1 MTDVKSRPQ
10 PPAQIRWAGIIAI
23 VQSVIALAFAA
34 FLVFRDITG
43 AEEHSL
49 VSDTSN
55 IGWVGT
61 GTAIFMLIIFG
72 TVLAGAISMLRG
84 NKWGR
89 GPIVLLEIILLGV
102 AYFMFTG
109 GAWLFG
115 VFTAVSAALALY
127 FLFNRNSFE
136 WSEARYQA

>member
-23 VQSVIALAFAA
+23 VQSVIAIAFAA
-34 FLVFRDITG
+34 FLVFRDITD
-43 AEEHSL
+43 AEEYSL

-61 GTAIFMLIIFG
+61 GTAIYIFIIFG

-89 GPIVLLEIILLGV
+89 GPIVLLEVLLLGV

-109 GAWLFG
+109 GAWPFG
-115 VFTAVSAALALY
+115 VLTALSAVLALY

-136 WSEARYQA
+136 WSEAHYQS